1 MATNY
6 NNLDELKSQKKLLK
20 QEIGEL
26 EDILTFK
33 SKKESLSVMT
43 NGLTDRF
50 LKETEDEDGDTKL
63 SLDTQNIMREI
74 SVGIKDSASKKNL
87 LGLANDGVQSG
98 LLESTIRMGAVAL
111 VGNFAKKSM
120 MNKNWKRKILGLAL
134 VYVAPY
140 ALRFAR
146 KKLDEYQKNKT
157 ASSLEKLI

>member
-146 KKLDEYQKNKT
+146 RKMDEYQKNKT